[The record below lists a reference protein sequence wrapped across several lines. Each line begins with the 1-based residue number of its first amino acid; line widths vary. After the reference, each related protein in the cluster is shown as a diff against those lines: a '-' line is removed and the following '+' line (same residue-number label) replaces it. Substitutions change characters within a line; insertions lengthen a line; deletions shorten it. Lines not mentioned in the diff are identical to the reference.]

1 MSKLMAFDLISRLR
15 ELDGKFNA
23 REQRVASY
31 VLENL
36 EAATQLTVSE
46 IAGICEVSEPTVIRF
61 CRTLGCAGFR
71 DFKLRLAQ
79 NVAVSLQ
86 YLDAINREP
95 QGDSR
100 GIDQI
105 LSVFYTTAN
114 VARAQLDDATL
125 ALTTDA
131 VAGARRV
138 IFCGVGGGS
147 ATVAFDA
154 ANRFFRLGIP
164 AVAVHDGY
172 QLRMQAATLSQGDV
186 LFCISSSGDLKE
198 LVESARIARQYGA
211 TAICLTRPGSAL
223 AEASDIALTLKIPE
237 DPDIYKPTASRLV
250 YLVIV
255 DVLAAAVARKNSDI
269 ALEKLRRI
277 RASLAVVHG
286 RTGPQ
291 PIGD

>member
-15 ELDGKFNA
+15 ELDGSFNT

-31 VLENL
+31 VLANL
-36 EAATQLTVSE
+36 EVATQLTVAEMAE
-46 IAGICEVSEPTVIRF
+46 ICGVSEPTVIRF

-86 YLDAINREP
+86 YLEP
-95 QGDSR
+95 VSPRPAGD
-100 GIDQI
+100 GQDIDQI
-105 LSVFYTTAN
+105 LGVFYATAN
-114 VARAQLDDATL
+114 VARAQLDDAAVTAAVA
-125 ALTTDA
+125 AL
-131 VAGARRV
+131 AGARRI
-138 IFCGVGGGS
+138 IFCGLGGGS

-172 QLRMQAATLSQGDV
+172 QLRMQAATLAAGDL
-186 LFCISSSGDLKE
+186 LFCISTSGELTE

-211 TAICLTRPGSAL
+211 TALCLTRPGSAL
-223 AEASDIALTLKIPE
+223 VEACDIALTLKIPE
-237 DPDIYKPTASRLV
+237 DPASRLV

-255 DVLAAAVARKNSDI
+255 DVLAANVARENSEV

-277 RASLAVVHG
+277 RASLAAVHG
-286 RTGPQ
+286 STDPQ

>member
-15 ELDGKFNA
+15 ELDGTFNA

-31 VLENL
+31 VVANL
-36 EAATQLTVSE
+36 EAATRLTVAE
-46 IAGICEVSEPTVIRF
+46 LAGICAVSEPTVIRF
-61 CRTLGCAGFR
+61 CRTLGCDGFR

-86 YLDAINREP
+86 YLDANTRAP
-95 QGDSR
+95 TGGSR

-105 LSVFYTTAN
+105 LAVFYTSAN
-114 VARAQLDDATL
+114 VARAQLDEAALARATAAL
-125 ALTTDA
+125 AA
-131 VAGARRV
+131 ARRI
-138 IFCGVGGGS
+138 IFSGAGGGS

-164 AVAVHDGY
+164 ATAVHDGY
-172 QLRMQAATLSQGDV
+172 QLRMQAATLVAGDV
-186 LFCISSSGDLKE
+186 LFCISSSGDLE
-198 LVESARIARQYGA
+198 EQVESARIARQYGA
-211 TAICLTRPGSAL
+211 AAICLTRPGSAL
-223 AEASDIALTLKIPE
+223 AEACDIALTLKIPE

-250 YLVIV
+250 YLVII
-255 DVLAAAVARKNSDI
+255 DVLAAAVAHQNSGV

-286 RTGPQ
+286 STDPQ

>member
-1 MSKLMAFDLISRLR
+1 MSKLLAFDLISRLR
-15 ELDGKFNA
+15 ELDGSFNA
-23 REQRVASY
+23 REQRVASW
-31 VLENL
+31 VLGNL
-36 EAATQLTVSE
+36 EAATRLTVAE
-46 IAGICEVSEPTVIRF
+46 MAQVCGVSEPTVIRF
-61 CRTLGCAGFR
+61 CRSLGCEGFR

-86 YLDAINREP
+86 YLDAGNRPP
-95 QGDSR
+95 QADSR

-105 LSVFYTTAN
+105 LGVFYTTAN
-114 VARAQLDDATL
+114 VARAQLDDASL
-125 ALTTDA
+125 AAATEA
-131 VAGARRV
+131 VATARRV
-138 IFCGVGGGS
+138 VFCGVGGGS

-172 QLRMQAATLSQGDV
+172 QLRMQAATLADGDV
-186 LFCISSSGDLKE
+186 LFCVSSSGELKE
-198 LVESARIARQYGA
+198 QVESARIARQYGA
-211 TAICLTRPGSAL
+211 TALCLTRPDSPL

-250 YLVIV
+250 YLVVI
-255 DVLAAAVARKNSDI
+255 DVLAAAVARRNSEV

-277 RASLAVVHG
+277 RASLAAVHG
-286 RTGPQ
+286 RTEPQ

>member
-15 ELDGKFNA
+15 ELDGTFNA

-31 VLENL
+31 VLANL
-36 EAATQLTVSE
+36 EAATQLTVAE
-46 IAGICEVSEPTVIRF
+46 LAGICEVSEPTVIRF

-86 YLDAINREP
+86 YLDAVNRQP
-95 QGDSR
+95 QSDSR

-105 LSVFYTTAN
+105 LGVFYTTAN
-114 VARAQLDDATL
+114 VARAQLDDAVL
-125 ALTTDA
+125 AATTEA
-131 VAGARRV
+131 VAAARRI

-164 AVAVHDGY
+164 AVAIHDGY
-172 QLRMQAATLSQGDV
+172 QLRMQAATLAPGDL

-211 TAICLTRPGSAL
+211 TAACLTRPGSAL
-223 AEASDIALTLKIPE
+223 AEACDIALTLKIPE

-250 YLVIV
+250 YLVII
-255 DVLAAAVARKNSDI
+255 DVLAAAVARQTSEV

-277 RASLAVVHG
+277 RASLAVVQG
-286 RTGPQ
+286 RTEPQ

>member
-1 MSKLMAFDLISRLR
+1 MSKLIAFDLISRLR
-15 ELDGKFNA
+15 ELDGTFNA

-31 VLENL
+31 VLDNL
-36 EAATQLTVSE
+36 ETATQRTVSE
-46 IAGICEVSEPTVIRF
+46 IAAICEVSEPTVIRF
-61 CRTLGCAGFR
+61 CRTLGCSGFR

-86 YLDAINREP
+86 YLDATNAEP
-95 QGDSR
+95 QSDLR

-105 LSVFYTTAN
+105 LGVFYSTAN
-114 VARAQLDDATL
+114 VARAQLDDEVVAQATETL
-125 ALTTDA
+125 AR
-131 VAGARRV
+131 ARRIV
-138 IFCGVGGGS
+138 FCGVGGGS

-164 AVAVHDGY
+164 ATALHDGY
-172 QLRMQAATLSQGDV
+172 QLRMQAATLAPGDV

-198 LVESARIARQYGA
+198 QVESARIARQYGA
-211 TAICLTRPGSAL
+211 TSLCITRPGSAL
-223 AEASDIALTLKIPE
+223 AEVSDIALVLKIPE

-250 YLVIV
+250 YLVII
-255 DVLAAAVARKNSDI
+255 DVLAAAVAHRNSDV

-277 RASLAVVHG
+277 RASLVAVHG
-286 RTGPQ
+286 STGPQ

>member
-15 ELDGKFNA
+15 ELDGTFNA

-31 VLENL
+31 VIENL
-36 EAATQLTVSE
+36 EEATQLTVSE
-46 IAGICEVSEPTVIRF
+46 MAKVCGVSEPTVIRF
-61 CRTLGCAGFR
+61 CRTLGCAGVR

-86 YLDAINREP
+86 YLEP
-95 QGDSR
+95 VSPRPAGDGQ

-105 LSVFYTTAN
+105 LGVFYATAN
-114 VARAQLDDATL
+114 VARAQLDDRVL
-125 ALTTDA
+125 AAAVEA
-131 VAGARRV
+131 VAAARRV

-164 AVAVHDGY
+164 ATAVHDGY
-172 QLRMQAATLSQGDV
+172 QLRMQAATLAAGDL
-186 LFCISSSGDLKE
+186 LFCISSSGDLEE
-198 LVESARIARQYGA
+198 LIESARIARQYGA
-211 TAICLTRPGSAL
+211 IAVSLTRPGSAL
-223 AEASDIALTLKIPE
+223 AEACDIAIGLKIPE

-250 YLVIV
+250 YLVII
-255 DVLAAAVARKNSDI
+255 DVLAAAVARKNSDV

-277 RASLAVVHG
+277 RASLAAVRG
-286 RTGPQ
+286 RTEPQ